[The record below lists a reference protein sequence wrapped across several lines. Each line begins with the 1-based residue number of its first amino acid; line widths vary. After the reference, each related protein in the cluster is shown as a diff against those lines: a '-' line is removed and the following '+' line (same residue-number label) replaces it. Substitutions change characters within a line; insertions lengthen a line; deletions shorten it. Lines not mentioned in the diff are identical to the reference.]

1 MDRLIPRLAIGL
13 VAVSFL
19 AACFMSLSGDW
30 SGFFSADSA
39 VRMLE
44 LITSFFPPEA
54 DPAFLRKVAF
64 ATTETLAISWIG
76 TLLALVA
83 GLFFAL
89 PAAGMWNP
97 AAKGVAR
104 LLLNAL
110 RAVPELVWAALLV
123 IAAGLGPFPGALALA
138 LHTTGVLGRLFAE
151 ALENAPKEPY
161 QSLRRHGVGPIAA
174 FSYGLLPLI
183 IPQLT
188 SYTLYR
194 WENNIRAAAIL
205 GVVGAGGLG
214 QMLYYHMGLFHFQE
228 TGSILIAMLILV
240 GLVDACSNWLRMRA
254 TQ

>member
-44 LITSFFPPEA
+44 LTTSFFPPEA

-110 RAVPELVWAALLV
+110 RAVPEFCEGGKEFAEVSPQRHSDRQWNMLTSLRIKNVALAADLTLDLQSGYNV
-123 IAAGLGPFPGALALA
+123 ITGETGAGKSIVIGAL
-138 LHTTGVLGRLFAE
+138 
-151 ALENAPKEPY
+151 
-161 QSLRRHGVGPIAA
+161 SL
-174 FSYGLLPLI
+174 
-183 IPQLT
+183 
-188 SYTLYR
+188 
-194 WENNIRAAAIL
+194 IL
-205 GVVGAGGLG
+205 GERAS
-214 QMLYYHMGLFHFQE
+214 H
-228 TGSILIAMLILV
+228 A
-240 GLVDACSNWLRMRA
+240 DSNRL
-254 TQ
+254 